1 MEYTVKQAKAATSLT
16 GCEVVSRNET
26 VENCERARAIRVD
39 DFVLGSLR
47 FFVWEE

>member
-26 VENCERARAIRVD
+26 VENSRAIRVD